1 MSQVCE
7 ISGVG
12 PTTGNKVSHSN
23 IKTRTRWMPNI
34 KIKRFAIPETGEVI
48 SLRLTARTIR
58 SVDKQGGIS
67 AAILKAKD
75 ANLSER
81 LKNVKLRIMKARRTG
96 TTSSSPVPTAP
107 AKATKAAK
115 AAKPAKSAK

>member
-34 KIKRFAIPETGEVI
+34 KIKRYSIPETSEVI
-48 SLRLTARTIR
+48 SLRLSARTIR

-75 ANLSER
+75 YNLSDR
-81 LKNVKLRIMKARRTG
+81 LKSVKLRIMKARRAG
-96 TTSSSPVPTAP
+96 ATTASPVPTP
-107 AKATKAAK
+107 SAK
-115 AAKPAKSAK
+115 AAKPAAKKAAK